1 MSIYLDTAAIYAP
14 KKEVIDTVIDVL
26 NNHYF
31 NASSIYEK
39 GLESKRIIENVRI
52 QISNE
57 INCEPEEIIFCGS
70 GSEANALAI
79 DGYLKYKENEY
90 CISSVIEHS
99 SILNND
105 YVIPRIR
112 CDKDGFFNMEDIKN
126 TYDCLVSLQMAN
138 SEIGTIQNIKEITKI
153 LHNNNCIVHTDAVAA
168 FGHIKIDVKDLKIDM
183 MSVTSQKIGGILGS
197 AFLYVRKKLIPQMNS
212 IIHGIQEHG
221 LRGSTYNTPAIAG
234 FGKAIELIDYNKEKD
249 IQAKRDYILNKL
261 LSIDGVYLN
270 GTNDMTRR
278 LSNNI
283 NIRIENIIIDSQQL
297 LALLDLIDEYMCSA
311 GSACHAGDA
320 KPSYVLMAIG
330 LSDELAKKS
339 IRITLSEDNTYEELE
354 KFYNDFKNIIEQY
367 KE

>member
-1 MSIYLDTAAIYAP
+1 MIYLDTAAIHQP
-14 KKEVIDTVIDVL
+14 KKEVINTVIDVL

-31 NASSIYEK
+31 NASSVYEK
-39 GLESKRIIENVRI
+39 GLESKRIIENVRL
-52 QISNE
+52 QIANE

-70 GSEANALAI
+70 GSEANSLAI
-79 DGYLKYKENEY
+79 DGYLKYRENEY
-90 CISSVIEHS
+90 CISSTIEHS

-112 CDKDGFFNMEDIKN
+112 CDKDGFFNIEDIKN
-126 TYDCLVSLQMAN
+126 THDCLVSLGFAN

-153 LHNNNCIVHTDAVAA
+153 LHNNNCIVHADTVAA

-183 MSVTSQKIGGILGS
+183 MSVAGQKISGVPGV
-197 AFLYVRKKLIPQMNS
+197 AFLYVRKGIRLNS
-212 IIHGIQEHG
+212 IIHGTQEHG

-234 FGKAIELIDYNKEKD
+234 FGKAIELINYDKEKD
-249 IQAKRDYILNKL
+249 IQAKRDYLLDKL

-270 GTNDMTRR
+270 GTTDMTKR

-297 LALLDLIDEYMCSA
+297 LALLDMLDHCMCSA

-320 KPSYVLMAIG
+320 KPSHVLLSIG
-330 LSDELAKKS
+330 LSDDLAKKS
-339 IRITLSEDNTYEELE
+339 IRLSLSEDNTYKELD
-354 KFYNDFKNIIEQY
+354 KFYNDFKNIVEQY
-367 KE
+367 RN